1 MLAMPLAPEDAGPA
15 RHKRAGPLLNDH
27 RRAGLYTAAI
37 LAGLIFMLIGVGRH
51 PTADAPV
58 TTFGPIG
65 RFDQAVYDAIVP
77 DRETVVTDVAKVF
90 DIAGQ
95 GIVTIPLR
103 IALLAVLL
111 WRRRWPAAIA
121 FATAWA
127 LSEIVVDV
135 LKPWYARGRPPDPI
149 VGISGYSFPSG
160 HATAGAA
167 IAVAIVLAFVRP
179 GHTRRVWVSLAI
191 LFSFLMAFTRVYL
204 GAHWFSDVL
213 SGVLLG
219 SAAALGSFAL
229 VQSIRHRRLV
239 VPIDD
244 QAPAGT
250 AAPLDD
256 S

>member
-15 RHKRAGPLLNDH
+15 RHPRAGPLLNDH
-27 RRAGLYTAAI
+27 RRASLYTAA
-37 LAGLIFMLIGVGRH
+37 LVAGMLFMLIGVGRH

-65 RFDQAVYDAIVP
+65 RFDQSVYDAIVP

-90 DIAGQ
+90 DVAGQ

-111 WRRRWPAAIA
+111 FRRRWPAAIA
-121 FATAWA
+121 FALAWA

-135 LKPWYARGRPPDPI
+135 LKPWYARGRPPEPI

-167 IAVAIVLAFVRP
+167 IAVAIVLAFINP
-179 GHTRRVWVSLAI
+179 GHTRRVWVALAI
-191 LFSFLMAFTRVYL
+191 LFSFVMAFTRVYL

-213 SGVLLG
+213 TGVLLG
-219 SAAALGSFAL
+219 SAAALGSFSL
-229 VQSIRHRRLV
+229 VQSIRHRRIV

-256 S
+256 P